1 MNLQQTYPKITAV
14 TPLNGFCLKL
24 QFSSGETG
32 TLDVSPYLDF
42 GVFTRLRDP
51 AAFEQAQIAFDT
63 VEWPCG
69 VDLDPAFVYAKC
81 RMHSAA

>member
-1 MNLQQTYPKITAV
+1 MNFERSYPRLTAV
-14 TPLNGFCLKL
+14 TPLENFCLQL

-42 GVFTRLRDP
+42 GVFSNLKDP
-51 AAFEQAQIAFDT
+51 TVFAQAVVAFDT

-69 VDLDPAFVYAKC
+69 LDLDPAFVYAKC
-81 RMHSAA
+81 RLHNAA

>member
-1 MNLQQTYPKITAV
+1 MNMLASLDAEFATKLPQSHRRHPAV
-14 TPLNGFCLKL
+14 
-24 QFSSGETG
+24 
-32 TLDVSPYLDF
+32 
-42 GVFTRLRDP
+42 
-51 AAFEQAQIAFDT
+51 FEQARVSFDT